1 MIIGSVI
8 MSIFAIFF
16 SLAKSTYW
24 LGVWM
29 FLSSFGYTV
38 LEVIIN
44 VCILMV
50 NPPE

>member
-1 MIIGSVI
+1 MGSVI
-8 MSIFAIFF
+8 ISIFAICF
-16 SLAKSTYW
+16 SFAKSNFW

-29 FLSSFGYTV
+29 FLTSFGYTV